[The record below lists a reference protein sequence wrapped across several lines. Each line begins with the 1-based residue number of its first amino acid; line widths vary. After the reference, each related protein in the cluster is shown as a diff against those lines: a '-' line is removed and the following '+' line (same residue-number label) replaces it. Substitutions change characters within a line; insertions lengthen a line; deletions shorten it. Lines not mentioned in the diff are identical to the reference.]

1 MDWKWIVTAVL
12 PVASLVLGAWL
23 TQLSEARR
31 ESAALKREEKVRQL
45 DREQA
50 LIDRRETFELTH
62 LVEVND
68 LLSRVFTAALA
79 CHERVQ
85 AGEPLGEA
93 NTALFAANR
102 EISRVKGLIIDD
114 VIRTLVETAHTQ
126 ANRLSMSS
134 STHYTEAADAFADV
148 SAAQA
153 AISARLRDIYGSG
166 AHPQRVLGP

>member
-1 MDWKWIVTAVL
+1 VDWKWTVTAVL

-31 ESAALKREEKVRQL
+31 ESAALKREEKLRQL
-45 DREQA
+45 DRAQA

-68 LLSRVFTAALA
+68 LLSRLFTAALA
-79 CHERVQ
+79 CHEHVQ
-85 AGEPLGEA
+85 DAEPLGEA
-93 NTALFAANR
+93 GVALFATNR

-114 VIRTLVETAHTQ
+114 VIRAFVETAHTE

-134 STHYTEAADAFADV
+134 GTHFTEAAEAFAHV
-148 SAAQA
+148 SAAQG
-153 AISARLRDIYGSG
+153 AISSRLRDIYGSG
-166 AHPQRVLGP
+166 ADPRQLGS